1 MQTLIGQRQGW
12 NERVFIFR
20 MAGLVSQVRPREQF
34 TAELGGDL
42 KVKNGA
48 WWVQVRRMRQ
58 TR

>member
-1 MQTLIGQRQGW
+1 MK
-12 NERVFIFR
+12 VFIFR
-20 MAGLVSQVRPREQF
+20 MAGLVSQVRPREWF
-34 TAELGGDL
+34 TAEPGGDP